1 MQDENRMSF
10 SDRVAV
16 GLVLGFGV
24 LLVAGILGGVEPAL
38 MVAYCAITALV
49 LTIAWRA
56 MRAHERLAD
65 AVEKLARQKDKEIK

>member
-1 MQDENRMSF
+1 MQDDNRMSF

-24 LLVAGILGGVEPAL
+24 LFVVGIIRGVSEAL
-38 MVAYCAITALV
+38 SLAYSAVTALA
-49 LTIAWRA
+49 LIIAWRA

-65 AVEKLARQKDKEIK
+65 AVEKLARQKEKEAE